1 LEAGGVG
8 RITLSGIR
16 AYGRHGVFPH
26 ERESAAPFDLSV
38 SIDADLT
45 AAAASD
51 DLADT
56 IDYDALH
63 RRLVSI
69 VAETSFALLERLAAA
84 LIDAVLE
91 DPRVLS
97 AEVTVAKPDILDG
110 ATPAVTLSRRRDP

>member
-1 LEAGGVG
+1 MG

-26 ERESAAPFDLSV
+26 ERESAAPFDLRV

>member
-1 LEAGGVG
+1 VG
-8 RITLSGIR
+8 RITMSGIR

-26 ERESAAPFDLSV
+26 ERESAAPFDLNV
-38 SIDADLT
+38 SIEIDLL
-45 AAAASD
+45 AAAKSD
-51 DLADT
+51 DLSDT

-91 DPRVLS
+91 DRRVLS
-97 AEVTVAKPDILDG
+97 AEVTVAKPGILDG
-110 ATPAVTLSRRRDP
+110 ATPGVTLSRRRDP

>member
-1 LEAGGVG
+1 MG

-26 ERESAAPFDLSV
+26 ERETPAPFDLSV

-97 AEVTVAKPDILDG
+97 AEVTVAKPDILNG

>member
-1 LEAGGVG
+1 MG
-8 RITLSGIR
+8 RIRLTGIR

-26 ERESAAPFDLSV
+26 ERENAAPFDLDV

-51 DLADT
+51 ELTDT

-63 RRLVSI
+63 RRLVAI

-84 LIDAVLE
+84 AIDAVFE

-97 AEVTVAKPDILDG
+97 AEVTVAKPGILDG

>member
-1 LEAGGVG
+1 MG

-26 ERESAAPFDLSV
+26 ERESAAPFDLDV

-45 AAAASD
+45 APAASD
-51 DLADT
+51 ELAET
-56 IDYDALH
+56 IDYGALH

-84 LIDAVLE
+84 LIDAIFE

-97 AEVTVAKPDILDG
+97 AEVTVAKPGILDG
-110 ATPAVTLSRRRDP
+110 ATPAVTLSRSRDP

>member
-1 LEAGGVG
+1 VG

-26 ERESAAPFDLSV
+26 ERESAAPFDLVV
-38 SIDADLT
+38 SIEADLS

-51 DLADT
+51 QLADT

-69 VAETSFALLERLAAA
+69 VAETSFALLERLAGA
-84 LIDAVLE
+84 LIDAVLD

-97 AEVTVAKPDILDG
+97 VEVTIAKPGILDG
-110 ATPAVTLSRRRDP
+110 ATPAVTLSRRRNP

>member
-26 ERESAAPFDLSV
+26 ERETPAPFDLSV

>member
-8 RITLSGIR
+8 RITLRGIR

-26 ERESAAPFDLSV
+26 ERESAAPFDLDV

-51 DLADT
+51 ELADT

-84 LIDAVLE
+84 LIDAAFE

-97 AEVTVAKPDILDG
+97 AEVTVAKPGFLDG

>member
-1 LEAGGVG
+1 MG

-26 ERESAAPFDLSV
+26 ERESAAPFDLNLV
-38 SIDADLT
+38 IDADLT
-45 AAAASD
+45 TASSSD
-51 DLADT
+51 ELTDT

-69 VAETSFALLERLAAA
+69 VAGTSFALLERLAAA
-84 LIDAVLE
+84 LIDAVFE